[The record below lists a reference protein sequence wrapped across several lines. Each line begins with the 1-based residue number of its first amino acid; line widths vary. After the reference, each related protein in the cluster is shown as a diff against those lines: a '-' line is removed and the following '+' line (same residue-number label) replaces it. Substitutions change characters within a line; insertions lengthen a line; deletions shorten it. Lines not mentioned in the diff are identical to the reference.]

1 MENTEQKPETKQE
14 TKTEESIVKDIMAD
28 KKRYEQAS
36 QDDRTEIGEIYKVYQ
51 GKIDEVQSTP
61 YDIKE
66 SIPKLRTEIAYVKPF
81 IYSGQPE
88 IEVEGV
94 GEEDKV
100 ISQIMEKIV
109 NYRIAQSIPYAFE
122 KIEDWVHQATTF
134 GTSLIKVCW
143 KFETK
148 KETDEQGNEFE
159 TVIKDEPDIE
169 VPNILDCYY
178 NPMIPE
184 VGGQKSVIV
193 RSTLPVEDVKSNPMY
208 DYQGAGG
215 LNREKL
221 EGTGNFSADEYNSSS
236 QFNSNALSNQAGMSE
251 IYEEYS
257 KDKIRTIAN
266 DKKQYLLRDAN
277 NTYGFI
283 PLVKLVFEKDTIP
296 NIFNGKGVGHNTL
309 GLGKSYYK
317 MFTQT
322 MTNVK
327 MCNNP
332 MSVSAKG
339 TKIDKRQLVSKPG
352 GNVEVDAGNRPLGEV
367 FQWLQFPDIKQGTIE
382 LLNKIDDEHKRAS
395 GANDLVQGAASNIT
409 LGQDQ
414 IAMGNISNRFEL
426 IQRRFKQA
434 LADLAEM
441 LIKLEL
447 QNLQSPNAS
456 ILRIFP
462 QELRPQIYQLL
473 INEAKDVKYNIK
485 VRGNTNV
492 AQNKDITVKQLLDW
506 YNIFGPILSPEE
518 QRQVGRRILE
528 LRNQQDIDSLIAEQP
543 QMSSQPEIGGQP
555 IDGQMMPPVNA
566 GVTPQ
571 GINSQVYG

>member
-1 MENTEQKPETKQE
+1 MKKVEKTEQDLVKEIMGE
-14 TKTEESIVKDIMAD
+14 KT
-28 KKRYEQAS
+28 RYELATQE
-36 QDDRTEIGEIYKVYQ
+36 DRLEIKEIYDLYQ
-51 GKIDEVQSTP
+51 GKMKDVQSTP
-61 YDIKE
+61 YDTKE
-66 SIPKLRTEIAYVKPF
+66 EIPKLRTEIAYIKPY

-94 GEEDKV
+94 GEEDKEV
-100 ISQIMEKIV
+100 AFVLEKMV
-109 NYRIAQSIPYAFE
+109 NYRLQTIPQAFE
-122 KIEDWVHQATTF
+122 KIENWVHQAVTF

-148 KETDEQGNEFE
+148 TEKEQIIDPTTGE
-159 TVIKDEPDIE
+159 TVENEYEVPIKDEPDIE

-184 VGGQKSVIV
+184 VEGQKSIIV
-193 RSTLPVEDVKSNPMY
+193 RSCLPVEDVKANSLY
-208 DYQGAGG
+208 DQKGVEGV
-215 LNREKL
+215 NREKL
-221 EGTGNFSADEYNSSS
+221 EGKGNFNANPYDSTS
-236 QFNSNALSNQAGMSE
+236 QLNTNLLSNQKGMVE
-251 IYEEYS
+251 LYEVYS
-257 KDKIRTIAN
+257 KDKLQTVAD
-266 DKKQYLLRDAN
+266 DKKQVLLRDKPN
-277 NTYGFI
+277 HYGFI
-283 PLVKLVFEKDTIP
+283 PLVKLLFETDTIP

-317 MFTQT
+317 MFNQT

-327 MCNNP
+327 LCNNP

-352 GNVEVDAGNRPLGEV
+352 GNVEVETNGRSLNEV
-367 FQWLQFPDIKQGTIE
+367 FQWLQFPDVKQGAIE
-382 LLNKIDDEHKRAS
+382 LLSKIDDEHKRAS
-395 GANDLVQGAASNIT
+395 GANDLVQGSGSNAT

-414 IAMGNISNRFEL
+414 IAMGNVSTRFEI
-426 IQRRFKQA
+426 IQRRFKQS

-441 LIKLEL
+441 LIKMEL
-447 QNLQSPNAS
+447 QNLQSHDAP

-462 QELRPQIYQLL
+462 KELRPQIYQLL

-506 YNIFGPILSPEE
+506 YNIFGQILSPQE

-543 QMSSQPEIGGQP
+543 QIPPMQEGP
-555 IDGQMMPPVNA
+555 IDGQALPPQDS
-566 GVTPQ
+566 GYSQQ
-571 GINSQVYG
+571 GINDSVYGY